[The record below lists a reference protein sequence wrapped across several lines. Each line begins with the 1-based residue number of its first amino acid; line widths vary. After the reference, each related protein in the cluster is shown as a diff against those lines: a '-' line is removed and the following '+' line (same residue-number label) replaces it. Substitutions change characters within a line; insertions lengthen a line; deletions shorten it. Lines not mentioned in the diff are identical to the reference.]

1 MMTDDLTETAAQLL
15 SSSPYVVLATVDRT
29 GSPWASPV
37 WFAHRGLDTLVWVS
51 RPEARHSQA
60 IAGEPRLAVT
70 VFDSTVAPGR
80 GSAFYGRGRA
90 GQCPDERIDDLLA
103 VFNAESERQGESPW
117 GRDRVTGD
125 AQLRLY
131 VAELGEVSLLLD
143 DGGPDVRVPVDL
155 PTA

>member
-1 MMTDDLTETAAQLL
+1 MTVGDLTETAARLL
-15 SSSPYVVLATVDRT
+15 SASPYVVLATVDPS

-60 IAGEPRLAVT
+60 IAAEPRLAVT

-90 GQCPDERIDDLLA
+90 RPCPDERIDEMLA
-103 VFNAESERQGESPW
+103 VFNEESERQGETPW
-117 GRDRVTGD
+117 GRERVTGD

-131 VAELGEVSLLLD
+131 VAELDEVSLLLD

-155 PTA
+155 PA